1 VKRVPKP
8 HVFWRSGGR
17 GPALL
22 LLNGWSASGLAW
34 PRTWLRELERDFR
47 VIRVDNRGSGY
58 SRFAPTPFTMTE
70 LADDVADV
78 LDAADVDR
86 AIVLG
91 MSMGGMIAQ
100 EVAFRH
106 SERLSGLVLTATR
119 PGAPV
124 YSAPKQSGMMLDFLG
139 PRRAGESL
147 EVYLNRLWT
156 SAAAEGFAA
165 AHPEAIAEL
174 VEQVVER
181 PTPRQMLL
189 HQLRAVSGWGHAE
202 RLREIQIPTV
212 VVHGAQDR
220 LVHVLNGRRLGEMIP
235 TATYVELEGVG
246 HLPPLEAPEAL
257 LQAIAT
263 VAGSEREAP
272 RNGRSAAAA

>member
-1 VKRVPKP
+1 
-8 HVFWRSGGR
+8 VFWRSGGR
-17 GPALL
+17 GPAIV

-58 SRFAPTPFTMTE
+58 SRFAPTPFTMAD

-78 LDAADVDR
+78 LDAADVER
-86 AIVLG
+86 TILLG

-106 SERLSGLVLTATR
+106 GARLSGLVLTATR

-124 YSAPKQSGMMLDFLG
+124 YSAPKESNMMLDLLG

-147 EVYLNRLWT
+147 SVYLTRLWT
-156 SAAAEGFAA
+156 SAAAESFAERN
-165 AHPEAIAEL
+165 PDAIAEL
-174 VEQVVER
+174 VEQILER

-189 HQLRAVSGWGHAE
+189 HQLRAVTGWGHAE
-202 RLREIQIPTV
+202 RLREIDIPTV

-220 LVHVLNGRRLGEMIP
+220 MVHVLNGRRLGEMIP
-235 TATYVELEGVG
+235 KAAYVEVEGVG

-257 LQAIAT
+257 LEAIAT
-263 VAGSEREAP
+263 VADSDRAAP
-272 RNGRSAAAA
+272 RNGRPVAAA

>member
-1 VKRVPKP
+1 VTRAPKP
-8 HVFWRSGGR
+8 QVFWRSGGR
-17 GPALL
+17 GPAIV

-34 PRTWLRELERDFR
+34 PRTWLRELERHFR

-58 SRFAPTPFTMTE
+58 SRFAPTPFTMVD

-78 LDAADVDR
+78 LDAADVEK

-106 SERLSGLVLTATR
+106 GARLNGLVLTATR

-124 YSAPKQSGMMLDFLG
+124 YAAPKESNMMLDLLG
-139 PRRAGESL
+139 PRRGGESL
-147 EVYLNRLWT
+147 SVYLTRLWT
-156 SAAAEGFAA
+156 SAAGEGFAERN
-165 AHPEAIAEL
+165 PSAIAEL
-174 VEQVVER
+174 VEQILER

-202 RLREIQIPTV
+202 RLRAIDVPTA

-220 LVHVLNGRRLGEMIP
+220 LVHVRNGRRLAEMIP
-235 TATYVELEGVG
+235 NAAYVEVEGVG

-257 LQAIAT
+257 LEAIAG
-263 VAGSEREAP
+263 VAGIDREAP
-272 RNGRSAAAA
+272 QKGRPVPAA